1 MSLRFPRPT
10 AKKER
15 RGGALLLALALCLSC
30 ASRGPGP
37 NDSPVLELRKQAA
50 SSHDKKLVA
59 RWLLAELISPQGS
72 AEQAL
77 QARKALGEEG
87 GGMYAELG
95 RGLDDA
101 MHGKLKSV
109 ADRYLRA
116 AAAARDE
123 NDTNSALVAWFATQQ
138 ASLFRHSDPKLF
150 ERWKPFVR
158 AALDDPRNIGWRARA
173 ELADFWQEEAWSQ
186 AEKDVVEKGAR
197 LHGCAEN
204 ARLVG
209 PFGRNV
215 GRDTMRSFPPEK
227 PGPWP
232 SRFSPDPGVG
242 EPPRIVESERDGCY
256 ISVKEPSG
264 AGIYYVETFFD
275 LPKQTDVLI
284 AVQGAY
290 GLWID
295 DHRVLTRD
303 LREWGSWPR
312 FGVALSLSPGRHRLL
327 GRIGDPGTSIRL
339 LHADGRTLDVKTSSD
354 PSQPYQLSAPKLLP
368 EANVLDRYLKGGKLV
383 DPGDD
388 LVRFLAAIMA
398 NVETQPDVA
407 NVLFEPLVE
416 KPEQATGPVL
426 AMSAMFAEADPIF
439 SDSQHKDLSRELEE
453 RAVARDKRLWHPRLL
468 LALNEAERDGNTGA
482 ARAVKKLVDEF
493 PEVPAVLSEL
503 TRLYSELGWKV
514 EYSKTALELSQRF
527 PDDPAALEAAVD
539 VLDAQGK
546 TKEADAL
553 VERIQNIDPDR
564 EIRLQRALNR
574 QDYELALKELK
585 SIGERRPQ
593 RKDIAERIADVMV
606 RSGNRS
612 ESWNQLEAAIKND
625 PKSEKARLDLGD
637 AGYASGKHDALV
649 RALLDAITSGSPSAK
664 LEEAIDLVEGVSEL
678 EPYRR
683 DARTIIKEYERSGEQ
698 LAGTAARVLDYAA
711 VWVHADGSSRMLEH
725 EIIKVQSAE
734 AISDLAEQPVQNGIM
749 LHMRVIKQDGTI
761 LEPEFVEGK
770 QTLTM
775 PHLEAGDYI
784 ETERIESQPG
794 DGQRGARY
802 LGPRWFFREENI
814 AYARS
819 EFMIISP
826 KSKPLEV
833 ETRNDVPK
841 PEVKEDGAIIARH
854 WRVDRSPAAPVE
866 PFGAPIVEFLPSV
879 QVGWG
884 VSLERTLEAMTDASV
899 DLSPVDP
906 RIARIAEH
914 IVAKVPPEKREE
926 RAKLL
931 YRWLVTNVQEG
942 EEGDGRRVIIGKN
955 GNLWR
960 GFITL
965 CRAVGITTTYSVAQ
979 SKLTLPATGPFS
991 SASLLSIPLLRVK
1004 TEKDDVWLSLGS
1016 KYAPF
1021 GYVPAEARGMP
1032 AYALTDK
1039 GPEST
1044 RVPVT
1049 GLADS
1054 VSYTGDV
1061 ELAADGSALVNLEQ
1075 TMNGKYGTGLRGA
1088 LAEMP
1093 AQQVRDVIE
1102 TRLVGHALRGARLEK
1117 YDILHIDDPDQPLV
1131 IRTRS
1136 RVPSFAQVAGSVLL
1150 IAPPFAPRIGQ
1161 LAALPARQTPLL
1173 VVDSTEQQIVLKL
1186 RFPKGATLA
1195 APVAAREIADGEYKV
1210 VIRDR
1215 QEGSDIILDRRIV
1228 LPSGRIQVDAY
1239 PGFLRFARTA
1249 DDSLSASVRVRL
1261 AKQQ

>member
-1 MSLRFPRPT
+1 MSLRKLR
-10 AKKER
+10 
-15 RGGALLLALALCLSC
+15 ALAALSVALCVSC
-30 ASRGPGP
+30 AGHRPAASE
-37 NDSPVLELRKQAA
+37 SQVVELRKQAPK
-50 SSHDKKLVA
+50 SGDQKLIA
-59 RWLLAELISPQGS
+59 RWLLSELVSPQGS
-72 AEQAL
+72 PAEVMR
-77 QARKALGEEG
+77 ARKALGEQG
-87 GGMYAELG
+87 GGMLAELG
-95 RGLDDA
+95 RGFDDA
-101 MHGKLKSV
+101 VHGRLKTV
-109 ADRYLRA
+109 ADHYLRA
-116 AAAARDE
+116 VQAARDE
-123 NDTNSALVAWFATQQ
+123 NDPNSALVAWFASQQ

-150 ERWKPFVR
+150 ERWRPFIKS
-158 AALDDPRNIGWRARA
+158 ALDDPRHIGWRARA

-197 LHGCAEN
+197 LHGCAEK

-209 PFGRNV
+209 PFGRNT
-215 GRDTMRSFPPEK
+215 GRDTLRSFPPEK

-232 SRFSPDPGVG
+232 AHFTPDPGVG
-242 EPPRIVESERDGCY
+242 EPPRIEETDRDGCY

-275 LPKQTDVLI
+275 LPRQTDVLL

-290 GLWID
+290 TLWVD
-295 DHRVLTRD
+295 DHQVLSRE

-312 FGVALSLSPGRHRLL
+312 FGVALSLAPGRHRLL
-327 GRIGDPGTSIRL
+327 GRIGEPGTSIRL
-339 LHADGRTLDVKTSSD
+339 LYADGRPLDVKASDD
-354 PSQPYQLSAPKLLP
+354 PSQPYQIAAPKMLP
-368 EANVLDRYLKGGKLV
+368 EANVLDRYLKAGKPQ

-388 LVRFLAAIMA
+388 LVRFLAAVMA

-407 NVLFEPLVE
+407 NVLMEPLVA
-416 KPEQATGPVL
+416 KPEQTTGPVL
-426 AMSAMFAEADPIF
+426 AISALFAEADPIF

-453 RAVARDKRLWHPRLL
+453 RAVARDKQLWHPRLL
-468 LALNEAERDGNTGA
+468 LALGEAEREGNAGA

-493 PEVPAVLSEL
+493 PDVPAVLSEL

-514 EYSKTALELSQRF
+514 EYARAALELSQRF
-527 PDDPAALEAAVD
+527 PEDPGALEPAVD

-546 TKEADAL
+546 SAEADAL
-553 VERIQNIDPDR
+553 VERIQKLDPDR
-564 EIRLQRALNR
+564 EIRLARALNR
-574 QDYELALKELK
+574 QDYDLAVKELK
-585 SIGERRPQ
+585 SIAERRPQ
-593 RKDIAERIADVMV
+593 RKDITERLADVMV
-606 RSGNRS
+606 RAGNRS
-612 ESWNQLEAAIKND
+612 ESWTQLEAAIKKD

-649 RALLDAITSGSPSAK
+649 RALLDAITNGSPSGK

-678 EPYRR
+678 EPYRH
-683 DARTIIKEYERSGEQ
+683 DARRVIKEYERSGEQ

-734 AISDLAEQPVQNGIM
+734 AISDLAEQPVQAGVI
-749 LHMRVIKQDGTI
+749 LHMRVIKQDGSV

-794 DGQRGARY
+794 DGQLGARY

-819 EFMIISP
+819 EFVIISP
-826 KSKPLEV
+826 KSKPLDI
-833 ETRNDVPK
+833 ETRNGVPA
-841 PEVKEDGAIIARH
+841 PEVHEDGAIIARR

-884 VSLERTLEAMTDASV
+884 ISLDRTLEAMTDASI
-899 DLSPVDP
+899 DLTPVDP
-906 RIARIAEH
+906 RITRIAER
-914 IVAKVPPEKREE
+914 IVEKVPKDKLEE

-965 CRAVGITTTYSVAQ
+965 CRSVGIATQYSVAQ
-979 SKLTLPATGPFS
+979 SRLTLPPTGPFS
-991 SASLLSIPLLRVK
+991 SASILSLPLLRVT
-1004 TEKDDVWLSLGS
+1004 TEKGNTWLSLGS

-1021 GYVPAEARGMP
+1021 GYVPAEARGMR
-1032 AYALTDK
+1032 AFALTDA
-1039 GPEST
+1039 GPQKT
-1044 RVPVT
+1044 QVPAE
-1049 GLADS
+1049 GLVDS
-1054 VSYTGDV
+1054 IAYTGDA
-1061 ELAADGSALVNLEQ
+1061 ELAPDGSALVNLEQ
-1075 TMNGKYGTGLRGA
+1075 TLSGKYGTGLRGA
-1088 LAEMP
+1088 LAELP
-1093 AQQVRDVIE
+1093 AHQLRDVVE

-1117 YDILHIDDPDQPLV
+1117 YDILNIDDPDKALV

-1150 IAPPFAPRIGQ
+1150 ISPPFTPRIGQ

-1173 VVDSTEQQIVLKL
+1173 VVDSTDQQIVIKL
-1186 RFPKGATLA
+1186 HPPKGATLA
-1195 APVAAREIADGEYKV
+1195 APVTAREVSNGDYKV
-1210 VIRDR
+1210 VIKDR
-1215 QEGSDIILDRRIV
+1215 QEGDVVVLDRRIV
-1228 LPSGRIQVDAY
+1228 LPAGRIQVAAY
-1239 PGFLRFARTA
+1239 PDFLRFARVA
-1249 DDSLSASVRVRL
+1249 DDSLSSSVRIRL
-1261 AKQQ
+1261 AKQL